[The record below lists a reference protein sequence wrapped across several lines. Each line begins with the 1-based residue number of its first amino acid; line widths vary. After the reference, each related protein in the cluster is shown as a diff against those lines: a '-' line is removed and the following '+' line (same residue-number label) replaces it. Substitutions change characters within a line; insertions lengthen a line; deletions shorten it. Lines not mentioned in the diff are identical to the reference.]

1 MQIAK
6 DFLILRGIKAD
17 GRVSHALERKPL
29 KVATLINEEL
39 FNSNGHGLLHN
50 RTVFLEDQ
58 LHDWAWE
65 NGRFRYY
72 SRVAGVA
79 DVLIVYELDDVYFC
93 TQCGAKTASLE
104 TQCASCGH
112 QPAHNKAPTPN

>member
-29 KVATLINEEL
+29 KVATLLDEEQ
-39 FNSNGHGLLHN
+39 FNRNGNGLLHN

-58 LHDWAWE
+58 MHDWAWE
-65 NGRFRYY
+65 NGRFRYF
-72 SRVAGVA
+72 SRFAGEA
-79 DVLIVYELDDVYFC
+79 DVLVVYELGDVYFC
-93 TQCGAKTASLE
+93 PLCGGKKESLDTQCP
-104 TQCASCGH
+104 SCGH
-112 QPAHNKAPTPN
+112 GPGA

>member
-29 KVATLINEEL
+29 KVATLLDEEQ
-39 FNSNGHGLLHN
+39 FNRNGHGLLHN

-58 LHDWAWE
+58 MHDWAWE
-65 NGRFRYY
+65 NGRFRYF
-72 SRVAGVA
+72 SRVAGEA
-79 DVLIVYELDDVYFC
+79 DVLIVYELGDVFFC
-93 TQCGAKTASLE
+93 TQCGGKKESLD
-104 TQCASCGH
+104 TQCPSCGH
-112 QPAHNKAPTPN
+112 ALAHNPAPAPN

>member
-17 GRVSHALERKPL
+17 GRVSLALERKPL
-29 KVATLINEEL
+29 KVATLLDEEQ
-39 FNSNGHGLLHN
+39 FNRNGHGLLHN
-50 RTVFLEDQ
+50 HTVFLEDQ
-58 LHDWAWE
+58 MHDWAWE
-65 NGRFRYY
+65 NGRFRYF
-72 SRVAGVA
+72 SRVAGEA

-93 TQCGAKTASLE
+93 TQCGAKAPAQD

-112 QPAHNKAPTPN
+112 QPTPN

>member
-29 KVATLINEEL
+29 KVATLLDEEQ
-39 FNSNGHGLLHN
+39 FNRNGHGLLHN

-58 LHDWAWE
+58 MHDWAWE
-65 NGRFRYY
+65 NGRFRYF
-72 SRVAGVA
+72 SRVAGEA
-79 DVLIVYELDDVYFC
+79 DVLIVYEVTDVFFC
-93 TQCGAKTASLE
+93 PQCGGKKESLGA
-104 TQCASCGH
+104 QCPSCGH
-112 QPAHNKAPTPN
+112 SPGA